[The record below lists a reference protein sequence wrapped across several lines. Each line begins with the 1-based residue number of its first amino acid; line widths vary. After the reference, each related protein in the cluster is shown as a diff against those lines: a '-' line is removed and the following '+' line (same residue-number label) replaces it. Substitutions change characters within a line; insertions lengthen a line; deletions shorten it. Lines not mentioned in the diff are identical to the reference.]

1 MEPAGISIQITL
13 PVNKYIEEY
22 EAIEVSN
29 ARYTLPF
36 ALWGDKTMDKEVIKG
51 RIKIYK
57 QGLDYTWTKILNPIG
72 NWAISFHPSV

>member
-36 ALWGDKTMDKEVIKG
+36 AL
-51 RIKIYK
+51 
-57 QGLDYTWTKILNPIG
+57 
-72 NWAISFHPSV
+72 